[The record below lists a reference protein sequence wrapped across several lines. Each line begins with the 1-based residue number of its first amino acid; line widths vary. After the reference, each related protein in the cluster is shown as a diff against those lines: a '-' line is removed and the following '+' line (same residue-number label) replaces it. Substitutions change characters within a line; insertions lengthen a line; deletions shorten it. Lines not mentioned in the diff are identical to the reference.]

1 MGYAGL
7 DVLNTHNGD
16 IPEVQNKDFQDTP
29 PKDNEFLN
37 KAWPNAVDTTN
48 YGIKAEAKKWEIFR
62 L

>member
-48 YGIKAEAKKWEIFR
+48 YGIKAEAKK
-62 L
+62 